1 MKADLQKSLV
11 VQVSAL
17 RQRQVSR
24 RFGTFESDKSIGRKP
39 ARADLLHCGV
49 PHVSFPCL
57 QSSDG
62 GQDASEKT
70 WPHQRN

>member
-1 MKADLQKSLV
+1 MKADLQKSLAAR
-11 VQVSAL
+11 VSAL
-17 RQRQVSR
+17 RQRR
-24 RFGTFESDKSIGRKP
+24 AKRHFGTFRSYKSIARKP

-57 QSSDG
+57 QSSDD

-70 WPHQRN
+70 WQHQKN

>member
-1 MKADLQKSLV
+1 MKADLQKSFAG
-11 VQVSAL
+11 QVSAL

-24 RFGTFESDKSIGRKP
+24 HFGTFESDKSIGRKP

-49 PHVSFPCL
+49 PHVFSPYL

-70 WPHQRN
+70 WPYQKN